1 MPECE
6 NSRVIVFPHK
16 PLTLVPKPR
25 TVRKQKSDVDAS
37 GKRCTDSDV
46 LQAMLEVESSR
57 HQLELY
63 ARDLSRLA
71 AESER
76 ATREAEALAQ
86 TKGDFLAMMSH
97 EIRTPLNGILGMA
110 SILSGKELG
119 ESERDCVEVIRRSG
133 ETLKAII
140 NDLLDLSKIEAG
152 RMDLEGENFNLR
164 QAVADSIRVVQV
176 LADEKDLELVLSVA
190 ESVPERVNGDSVRLG
205 QIILNLLSN
214 AIKFTDDGT
223 VELRIE
229 TIPSQNEK
237 HILLFTVI
245 DGGIGMTK
253 EQQEKLFRPFCQA
266 TASTARRFGGTGLGL
281 AICKKLV
288 EMMGGEIGVESQLGE
303 GSTFWFTTQLA
314 AATRAKE
321 VREIPVNAAALSE
334 RKIRIL
340 LVEDNQVNQKV
351 ASLMLKNMGVIT
363 DLASNGAEAVQ
374 AVESGE
380 YDLVL
385 MDCQMPVMDG
395 LHATRTIREGGG
407 PGATVPI
414 IAMTASAFSEDRD
427 NCLEAGMND
436 YLAKPI
442 TERDL
447 RAKVTAWLAPETA
460 VSPA

>member
-16 PLTLVPKPR
+16 PLALPKPR
-25 TVRKQKSDVDAS
+25 ALRRKPNADAIDR
-37 GKRCTDSDV
+37 RCTNSDV
-46 LQAMLEVESSR
+46 LQAMLQVESSR

-110 SILSGKELG
+110 SILATKELG

-133 ETLKAII
+133 ETLRAII

-152 RMDLEGENFNLR
+152 RMDLESENFNVR
-164 QAVADSIRVVQV
+164 QAAADAFRVVQV
-176 LADEKDLELVLSVA
+176 LADEKDLELVLTVA
-190 ESVPERVNGDSVRLG
+190 DSVPKNVRGDSVRLG
-205 QIILNLLSN
+205 QIVLNLLSN
-214 AIKFTDDGT
+214 AIKFTDEGT

-229 TIPSQNEK
+229 AIPSAAEK
-237 HILLFTVI
+237 HVLLFTVI
-245 DGGIGMTK
+245 DGGIGMTQ
-253 EQQEKLFRPFCQA
+253 EQQEKLFRPFSQA
-266 TASTARRFGGTGLGL
+266 SVSTARRFGGTGLGL
-281 AICKKLV
+281 TICKKLA

-303 GSTFWFTTQLA
+303 GSTFWFTVQLSP
-314 AATRAKE
+314 ATRTEA
-321 VREIPVNAAALSE
+321 VRPIAPALSDLSE
-334 RKIRIL
+334 RKIRVL

-351 ASLMLKNMGVIT
+351 ASLMLKNMGIVP

-380 YDLVL
+380 YDIVL

-395 LHATRTIREGGG
+395 IHATRTIREAGIK
-407 PGATVPI
+407 VPI

-427 NCLEAGMND
+427 NCLQAGMDD
-436 YLAKPI
+436 YLAKPM

-447 RAKVTAWLAPETA
+447 RAKLVAWLQPETA
-460 VSPA
+460 AVS